1 MVTMQTQ
8 IKNNP
13 KRVDSLIGW
22 LIIAGAAM
30 VLLPILARNITPYQS
45 ALYEM
50 APGYLQWFMRLPVL
64 GWLSAVVAF
73 AAVQGAEVWPL
84 LSEESPEERSS
95 AQWKKA
101 IAVRW
106 VLASIAYAIDA
117 LMCARFWPILPEG
130 TSVQMLIASFNFG
143 LVNRGAFAQTF
154 LTLFGC
160 SLFILLFR
168 YVRRIA

>member
-1 MVTMQTQ
+1 MQTQ
-8 IKNNP
+8 LKNNP

-30 VLLPILARNITPYQS
+30 VLLPILARNIEPYQS
-45 ALYEM
+45 AMYDM

-64 GWLSAVVAF
+64 GWLSALVAF
-73 AAVQGAEVWPL
+73 AAVQAAEVWPL
-84 LSEESPEERSS
+84 LSEESPEESSS
-95 AQWKKA
+95 AQWKKK

-106 VLASIAYAIDA
+106 VLASIAYGIDA
-117 LMCARFWPILPEG
+117 SMCARFWPILPEG
-130 TSVQMLIASFNFG
+130 VTVQMLIASFNFG
-143 LVNRGAFAQTF
+143 LVNRGAFVQTG

>member
-1 MVTMQTQ
+1 MQSRIQNSKT
-8 IKNNP
+8 I
-13 KRVDSLIGW
+13 DTLIGW

-30 VLLPILARNITPYQS
+30 VLLPILARNIDPYQS
-45 ALYEM
+45 ALYDM

-73 AAVQGAEVWPL
+73 AAVQAAEVWPL

-117 LMCARFWPILPEG
+117 SICARFWPILPEG
-130 TSVQMLIASFNFG
+130 VSVPMLIASFNFG
-143 LVNRGAFAQTF
+143 LINRGAFVQTG